1 MKKTKVIARIAG
13 IGIGVALLVLFYCGY
28 AIGHFKKNIEQMEVK
43 RMEERVEIIDN
54 TLFGRNIYLSPD
66 TAYFYKL
73 ENLLKTGKLKDDEG
87 TFASMIQ
94 KNIGKGVIYD
104 SNIHSVYLALAEEE
118 APYVLVNGLL
128 REKTAMTDMEWWEI
142 CCGMQS
148 DCYMNW
154 RTISSSYLNKVSFL
168 SVYRSYNS
176 MSYQDGRIIRGYIV
190 INYYQNSIL
199 NEINA
204 LSGSQEKVI
213 FYNPVDG
220 DVLIPEGVIVPETKV
235 RELLAGDKKSG
246 VLTEGRGKDARNFIY
261 CVKSSGQ
268 VPLEYI
274 LFKADTEMDR
284 VIADT
289 YLLFLGTAFLV
300 CVGIIVLILLS
311 YRQHRKYL
319 YGLVKVISATE
330 QEEGSEEEM
339 MTTLMGGFAG
349 RELDLEIIAR
359 RILDD
364 SMDLNELTKV
374 LQSEQRLRTEVE
386 MLYGNAQINSHFL
399 LNSLDS
405 IYWESLK
412 NQGRESEETKMI
424 EQLCTILKYA
434 LDSSNPYISLKEE
447 VECARN
453 YLVIQ
458 GLRKK
463 KRIEADWIIPKE
475 LEKALV
481 GKLMLQPILE
491 NSIQHGTP
499 AMDELLYLS
508 IEARLLE
515 ETLYLFI
522 SDNGTGIEENEMRR
536 MNQMFRQEVPVKSK
550 HIGLLNV
557 NRRLQ
562 LQYGEEYGIV
572 LQPSPGGK
580 GLMVVLRLKYITT
593 GKEEEEVNGTDF
605 KFD

>member
-1 MKKTKVIARIAG
+1 
-13 IGIGVALLVLFYCGY
+13 
-28 AIGHFKKNIEQMEVK
+28 
-43 RMEERVEIIDN
+43 
-54 TLFGRNIYLSPD
+54 
-66 TAYFYKL
+66 
-73 ENLLKTGKLKDDEG
+73 
-87 TFASMIQ
+87 
-94 KNIGKGVIYD
+94 
-104 SNIHSVYLALAEEE
+104 
-118 APYVLVNGLL
+118 
-128 REKTAMTDMEWWEI
+128 
-142 CCGMQS
+142 
-148 DCYMNW
+148 
-154 RTISSSYLNKVSFL
+154 
-168 SVYRSYNS
+168 
-176 MSYQDGRIIRGYIV
+176 
-190 INYYQNSIL
+190 
-199 NEINA
+199 
-204 LSGSQEKVI
+204 
-213 FYNPVDG
+213 
-220 DVLIPEGVIVPETKV
+220 
-235 RELLAGDKKSG
+235 
-246 VLTEGRGKDARNFIY
+246 
-261 CVKSSGQ
+261 
-268 VPLEYI
+268 
-274 LFKADTEMDR
+274 
-284 VIADT
+284 
-289 YLLFLGTAFLV
+289 
-300 CVGIIVLILLS
+300 
-311 YRQHRKYL
+311 
-319 YGLVKVISATE
+319 
-330 QEEGSEEEM
+330 
-339 MTTLMGGFAG
+339 
-349 RELDLEIIAR
+349 
-359 RILDD
+359 
-364 SMDLNELTKV
+364 
-374 LQSEQRLRTEVE
+374 

-481 GKLMLQPILE
+481 GKLMLQRILE